1 MPLEFLQPMKSLLRE
16 PLVHFLLIG
25 AALFVAFGLFNDPAG
40 PGSERIVITSGQIDY
55 LKANFTRTWQRPPT
69 EQELQG
75 LINSYVREEIFYRES
90 MALGLDK
97 DDQVIRRR
105 MNQKL
110 EMMSDDLAGVA
121 IPSDEDLRQFLQTHP
136 ESFRKEPQVAF
147 RHIFLNWNERGNDAF
162 DKADRLL
169 AELSDADSK
178 ADPDTLGDTLMLPM
192 SFELTNVSEISSL
205 FGKSFG
211 QELISVEPGKW
222 AGPIRSGY
230 GLHLVLVTSKIDG
243 RLPEL
248 DEIRN
253 VVEREW
259 LAAHKKELKE
269 SIYNRLR
276 EKYTVV
282 FEQPANEKKLPQAVS
297 EAQAAQEKQQ

>member
-1 MPLEFLQPMKSLLRE
+1 MKTILRE

-25 AALFVAFGLFNDPAG
+25 AALFVVFGLFNDPAG
-40 PGSERIVITSGQIDY
+40 PGSDQIIITPGQVDY
-55 LKANFTRTWQRPPT
+55 LEANFTRTWQRSPT

-75 LINSYVREEIFYRES
+75 LINSYVREEIFYREA

-97 DDQVIRRR
+97 DDLVIRRR
-105 MNQKL
+105 MNLKL

-121 IPSDEDLRQFLQTHP
+121 IPSDDDLLQFLQTHP
-136 ESFRKEPQVAF
+136 EGFRKEPQVAF
-147 RHIFLNWNERGNDAF
+147 RHIFLNLKKRGEDAF
-162 DKADRLL
+162 ERADRLL
-169 AELSDADSK
+169 AELADKDSK
-178 ADPDTLGDTLMLPM
+178 PDPDTLGDSLMLPI
-192 SFELTNVSEISSL
+192 SFDLTTVSEISRL

-211 QELISVEPGKW
+211 RELIAVEPGKW
-222 AGPIRSGY
+222 TGPLRSGY
-230 GLHLVLVTSKIDG
+230 GLHLVLVTDKIDG

-248 DEIRN
+248 AEIRD

-259 LAAHKKELKE
+259 LAVRKKELKD

-276 EKYTVV
+276 KKYTVV
-282 FEQPANEKKLPQAVS
+282 FEGSMKDGSSLQAVS